1 MPRKLRAQR
10 TVVEQCE
17 RLRAQLADG
26 LEQLPSDDPA
36 VVDAV
41 WGGEALGTLLW
52 ALQLAELPP
61 YDTPFTPDELTADL
75 AAAELRPEEDVDAER
90 ETARLWH
97 WRARTAELDPRDLT
111 QEYASVDQVVAAAAM
126 RGYERGV
133 LPQPLRG
140 DFRAFGKIY
149 RHLTPDELAEA
160 HSLAAE
166 RHQALA
172 WLCGEGATWEDVPL
186 DT

>member
-1 MPRKLRAQR
+1 MPRKLRSQR
-10 TVVEQCE
+10 DVIEQCE
-17 RLRAQLADG
+17 RLRAQLTDALG
-26 LEQLPSDDPA
+26 RLPTEEPD

-52 ALQLAELPP
+52 SLQLAELPE
-61 YDTPFTPDELTADL
+61 YDTPFAADSL
-75 AAAELRPEEDVDAER
+75 GAELAGAALRPPGEIELER

-97 WRARTAELDPRDLT
+97 WRARTAQLDPADLPAR
-111 QEYASVDQVVAAAAM
+111 YASVDQAVASVAM
-126 RGYERGV
+126 RGHEQGL

-140 DFRAFGKIY
+140 DFRAFGKVY
-149 RHLTPDELAEA
+149 RHLTAAEQAEA
-160 HSLAAE
+160 HSVAAE
-166 RHQALA
+166 RHRALN

>member
-1 MPRKLRAQR
+1 MKLRPQKA
-10 TVVEQCE
+10 VVEQCE
-17 RLRAQLADG
+17 QLRAQLTDALG
-26 LEQLPSDDPA
+26 RLPSEAPE
-36 VVDAV
+36 VIDAV
-41 WGGEALGTLLW
+41 WAGEALGTLLW

-61 YDTPFTPDELTADL
+61 YDTPFTADALGADL
-75 AAAELRPEEDVDAER
+75 ATANLRPADDIEAER

-97 WRARTAELDPRDLT
+97 WRARTAGLDPRDLP
-111 QEYASVDQVVAAAAM
+111 QQYASVDQVVASAAM

-149 RHLTPDELAEA
+149 RHLSPEEHAEA
-160 HSLAAE
+160 HALAAE
-166 RHQALA
+166 RHHALN
-172 WLCGEGATWEDVPL
+172 WLCGEGSTWEDVPL

>member
-1 MPRKLRAQR
+1 
-10 TVVEQCE
+10 VVEQCE
-17 RLRAQLADG
+17 ELRAHLTDALG
-26 LEQLPSDDPA
+26 RLPEGADDPE

-41 WGGEALGTLLW
+41 WAGEALGTLLW

-61 YDTPFTPDELTADL
+61 YDTPFTADALGADL
-75 AAAELRPEEDVDAER
+75 ATAALRPADDVEAER

-97 WRARTAELDPRDLT
+97 WRARTAELDPRDLP
-111 QEYASVDQVVAAAAM
+111 QPYASVDQLVASAAM

-149 RHLTPDELAEA
+149 RHLSPEEHAEA
-160 HSLAAE
+160 HALAAE
-166 RHQALA
+166 RNHALN
-172 WLCGEGATWEDVPL
+172 WLCGEGSTWEDVPL